1 VPPVLDV
8 VGLGP
13 AGPDL
18 LTEGTRSLIAAA
30 STCVLRTFRH
40 PAAEALRGSL
50 LRSATSFDH
59 RYAAAE
65 SMEEV
70 YGGIVDDLVA
80 LATAAADSSSSAS
93 SAPVVYAVPGSP
105 VVAEHTVELLLADDR
120 VDVRLHPAMSFLDLT
135 WVRLG
140 LDPVERGVQL
150 VDGHRFTTAAAGLP
164 GPLLV
169 AQCDHRFVLSDIKLA
184 VDPMPT
190 EPVVVL
196 HHLGLPDEQV
206 LTVPWEDLDRAV
218 DADHLTSV
226 LVPELGAPVGG
237 EVVALSLLVERLR
250 GLDPWKTEQ
259 THDSLKRYLLEEA
272 HEVFDAI
279 DAYDP
284 ETGEG
289 ADELCGEL
297 GDLLY
302 QVVFHATIGAEAGW
316 FTLGDVAASIRS
328 KLEHRHPHL
337 DEDVAATDVPEIAAL
352 ETEWERAK
360 RVELGRSSA
369 FDGIPASLPAL
380 ARALKVAR
388 KAEALGLVD
397 GSATGPDD
405 EGSSLVAAAD
415 ALIAAPADPAL
426 VGELLGLVV
435 ESCRRSG
442 VDPEDA
448 LRQRTL
454 RVEARYR
461 SREEP

>member
-18 LTEGTRSLIAAA
+18 LTEGTRSLIASA

-40 PAAEALRGSL
+40 PAAEALRDTL
-50 LRSATSFDH
+50 LRKATSFDH
-59 RYAAAE
+59 RYAAAD
-65 SMEEV
+65 SMDDV
-70 YGGIVDDLVA
+70 YGGIVEELVA
-80 LATAAADSSSSAS
+80 LAVAAESSS
-93 SAPVVYAVPGSP
+93 PVVYAVPGSP
-105 VVAEHTVELLLADDR
+105 VVAEHTVELLLADER
-120 VDVRLHPAMSFLDLT
+120 VDVRVHPAMSFLDLS

-150 VDGHRFTTAAAGLP
+150 VDGHRFETAAAGLP
-164 GPLLV
+164 GPLLI

-184 VDPMPT
+184 VDPLP
-190 EPVVVL
+190 EVPVVVL
-196 HHLGLPDEQV
+196 HHLGLADEQV
-206 LTVPWEDLDRAV
+206 LTVPWEELDRVV

-226 LVPELGAPVGG
+226 FVPELATPVGG
-237 EVVALSLLVERLR
+237 EMVALSLLVERLR
-250 GLDPWKTEQ
+250 GLDPWKAEQ

-272 HEVFDAI
+272 HEVFEAI

-284 ETGEG
+284 DTGEG
-289 ADELCGEL
+289 AAELCGEL

-316 FTLGDVAASIRS
+316 FTLGDVAAAIRS

-337 DEDVAATDVPEIAAL
+337 AAGDGSADLPAVADL
-352 ETEWERAK
+352 ETQWEQAK
-360 RVELGRSSA
+360 RAELGRSSA
-369 FDGIPASLPAL
+369 FDGIPAELPAL

-388 KAEALGLVD
+388 KADALGLI
-397 GSATGPDD
+397 D
-405 EGSSLVAAAD
+405 EPAAAD
-415 ALIAAPADPAL
+415 RSVLVDASIAVAADPADPVL
-426 VGELLGLVV
+426 VGELLGVVV
-435 ESCRRSG
+435 EACRRGG

-454 RVEARYR
+454 GAEARYR